1 MNKVHNL
8 FYIPPE
14 NISHNKI
21 IISGEEFHHL
31 KNVLRKKI
39 GDTISVTDG
48 EGHRYKIRITNITR
62 SQIDA
67 EIIDKI
73 PVKRGRGINLTLAF
87 VPLKGLRNDII
98 LEKGTE
104 LGVRRF
110 FPFISHYSIIPT
122 VTQSKL
128 KRFKKI
134 ALSAMLQSQ
143 QYYTPEIIFHKDL
156 NNLLNNFRNFDLVF
170 VADKNGKSVILH
182 GAESILYIVGPEGG
196 FADSEIEMFKN
207 NDVRLLSLGPNRLRS
222 ETAAVTG
229 VVKILSVYGAL

>member
-14 NISHNKI
+14 NISHSEI

-39 GDTISVTDG
+39 GDTIFVTG
-48 EGHRYKIRITNITR
+48 GKGHSYKIRITNIAR

-73 PVKRGRGINLTLAF
+73 SVKRGSGINLTLAF
-87 VPLKGLRNDII
+87 VPLKGLRNDLIF
-98 LEKGTE
+98 EKGTE
-104 LGVRRF
+104 LGVIRF

-122 VTQSKL
+122 LSQSKL
-128 KRFKKI
+128 SRFKKI
-134 ALSAMLQSQ
+134 TISAMLQSQ
-143 QYYTPEIIFHKDL
+143 QYYSPEIVFYKDL
-156 NNLLNNFRNFDLVF
+156 NSLLKNFNNFDLVL
-170 VADKNGKSVILH
+170 VADKDGKSDIPC
-182 GAESILYIVGPEGG
+182 GAKSILYIVGPEGG

-207 NDVRLLSLGPNRLRS
+207 NRVRLLSLGPNRLRS
-222 ETAAVTG
+222 ETAAIIG
-229 VVKILSVYGAL
+229 IAKILSAYGEV